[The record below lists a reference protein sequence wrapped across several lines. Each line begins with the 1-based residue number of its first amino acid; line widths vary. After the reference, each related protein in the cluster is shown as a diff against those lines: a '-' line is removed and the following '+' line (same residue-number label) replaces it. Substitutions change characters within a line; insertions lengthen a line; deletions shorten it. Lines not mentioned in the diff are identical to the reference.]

1 MGGDAM
7 VATPCRHIGRVWWV
21 TPMTPGEERM

>member
-7 VATPCRHIGRVWWV
+7 VAAPCHIGRVWWV